1 MYLATKLVCLKEEEI
16 YFKKYFQ
23 VPRGSPYSA
32 FGVMRVFDPE
42 SGAMEELSSGDV
54 LVNWTKTHWRRQ
66 WLPIRNGLSG
76 VLVLVIFSVTNTV
89 TLTTFLCYWAILK
102 KLYWVDKILILFCC
116 EQVEIEPVKYEVE
129 IRPDNDD
136 SVSRRPTKTTRQDV
150 VLAKSSLFRSE
161 TQKVTLCR

>member
-1 MYLATKLVCLKEEEI
+1 M
-16 YFKKYFQ
+16 
-23 VPRGSPYSA
+23 
-32 FGVMRVFDPE
+32 
-42 SGAMEELSSGDV
+42 
-54 LVNWTKTHWRRQ
+54 
-66 WLPIRNGLSG
+66 PIRNGLSG
-76 VLVLVIFSVTNTV
+76 VLVLVIISVTNTV

-161 TQKVTLCR
+161 TQKVT

>member
-1 MYLATKLVCLKEEEI
+1 M
-16 YFKKYFQ
+16 
-23 VPRGSPYSA
+23 
-32 FGVMRVFDPE
+32 
-42 SGAMEELSSGDV
+42 
-54 LVNWTKTHWRRQ
+54 
-66 WLPIRNGLSG
+66 PIRNGLSG
-76 VLVLVIFSVTNTV
+76 VLVLVIISVTNTV

-102 KLYWVDKILILFCC
+102 KLCWVDKILIFCC

-161 TQKVTLCR
+161 TQKVT